1 MTSHQQEQ
9 KERRSLAGS
18 TNETTTYRD
27 IAARDLSL
35 EGGGRYSQPTTIVG
49 STPTIRYPQASG
61 PWTGGDPAGVEP
73 PIGIDV
79 SFVEPCGTAQE
90 VASSI
95 EALSS
100 VVGSSDEASFA
111 ASDISVTDAREGEE
125 LTPAG
130 FPGSAVERLLPSSP
144 LPSSSSPTI
153 SKSTS
158 STPIIPRRKGL

>member
-79 SFVEPCGTAQE
+79 SFVEPWAPPKKSPPASRPYHLSW
-90 VASSI
+90 VAVMRPRSRHR
-95 EALSS
+95 
-100 VVGSSDEASFA
+100 
-111 ASDISVTDAREGEE
+111 T
-125 LTPAG
+125 
-130 FPGSAVERLLPSSP
+130 SP
-144 LPSSSSPTI
+144 
-153 SKSTS
+153 
-158 STPIIPRRKGL
+158 